1 MKVVSKSIELSIL
14 AIDEKRHKLIEYKY
28 KHMKFRVLIFAV
40 IAIAAGV
47 VAWIGFN
54 DTFNKDQMA
63 NAYIPRSEFQA
74 AQGIKGAFEYYKSI
88 KSNIY
93 TGEVELEDFIQAR
106 GAIKALEKSNSSMAK
121 NSDVSWSSMGP
132 DNVGGR
138 TRAILP
144 FPNDVNTLIAGG
156 VSGGLFKSTDAGQ
169 NWNKLPTFEDNL
181 VVSTIAMIGNG
192 AIYVGTGHSREGISA
207 SKSSGFMGG
216 GLFVSIDNGDTW
228 NLVNDFAPSQFNP
241 SSNWAN
247 INKVVADGNNP
258 DRLWIGTNFGIFPFI
273 HGSSELGALP
283 AGINA
288 GGVKDLAIS
297 KDGKNLITAIGARIY
312 VSRDYGASFERVN
325 DTGSYLANNAGG
337 FGAVD
342 FDVSSDDNNFMV
354 ASMPDGGGSL
364 LGIFATRDAGV
375 TWNMIAPSSNGG
387 TSATFAPFST
397 TLSTQ
402 GNYDNMITIAPGM
415 SPTGDVEIIMG
426 GIKLYKYTLP
436 PNTTP
441 GIFQWEGINEN
452 FASAPGL
459 APSPYYVHSDI
470 HTAVWDAQGRLY
482 IGSDGGIARSSD
494 RGNTWV
500 TLNKNYIT
508 TQYYAIAFSPT
519 GQVLGGTQDN
529 GTLWLSLEGQSGK
542 AGVEFTGGDGFDC
555 EISQLVPNFMFSTLY
570 NGTVFRSAIGGG
582 AITTAGN
589 LNSVSNGGGTDFY
602 TDIALH
608 ENINNQFS
616 ESYINYMPMLDD
628 PYLNLFPEGQ
638 YELTANGDTI
648 IGKVPANTNLIVD
661 GKDSEIQASKIL
673 TEDINFYSYYKRT
686 IDGQDFIYHNIG
698 DTIKIKEIAQFMLSA
713 ALSNGLYLTRQPLKV
728 NGEPQWTKIA
738 LGESGANPTAVEFSP
753 DGDHLYVGYS
763 NGKVVRYSG
772 LNGVWDLSKIKYNN
786 PAWGQSLT
794 KATIHNGSSTITDI
808 DVDYSQG
815 QGTTGGD
822 PASGKVVISL
832 GNFGGSGKI
841 RVSETANT
849 VSGAGTF
856 ASVWNVDSSIEGMPC
871 YSVVM
876 DVNNP
881 NIIMAGT
888 EYGVYYTDN
897 NGSSW
902 SSVNNGDMVKVPVFD
917 LRQQK
922 LPKWMVAN
930 SGVVYAGSH
939 GSGIFKTD
947 YLLDPV
953 TGIEHYEAALST
965 LSKLKI
971 YPNPVASN
979 GTVQFDL
986 GVSDK
991 VSMSIYTLD
1000 GKLIETVSPQTME
1013 SGKKKEIRFNASSL
1027 AAGIYIIQVKVGNTI
1042 ETGKFVKTQNL

>member
-1 MKVVSKSIELSIL
+1 
-14 AIDEKRHKLIEYKY
+14 
-28 KHMKFRVLIFAV
+28 MKFRVLIFAV

-47 VAWIGFN
+47 VAYIGFN
-54 DTFNKDQMA
+54 NGLNKDQMT
-63 NAYIPRSEFQA
+63 NAYVPRSEFQA
-74 AQGIKGAFEYYKSI
+74 AQGIKGAFEYYRSI

-93 TGEVELEDFIQAR
+93 TGEVENEDFIHASH
-106 GAIKALEKSNSSMAK
+106 AIRTLEKSNSTMAK
-121 NSDVSWSSMGP
+121 NSDVSWAAMGP

-169 NWNKLPTFEDNL
+169 KWNKIPTFEDNL

-192 AIYVGTGHSREGISA
+192 AIYVGTGHSREGISGT
-207 SKSSGFMGG
+207 KSSGFIGG
-216 GLFVSIDNGDTW
+216 GLFVSTDNGETW
-228 NLVNDFAPSQFNP
+228 NLVNDFAPSPFNP
-241 SSNWAN
+241 GSQWAT
-247 INKVVADGNNP
+247 INKVVADGNDP
-258 DRLWIGTNFGIFPFI
+258 DRLWIGTNFGLYPFI
-273 HGSSELGALP
+273 HGSSELGSLP
-283 AGINA
+283 SGLTQ
-288 GGVKDLAIS
+288 GGVKDVAIS
-297 KDGKNLITAIGARIY
+297 KSGENIITAISSRIY
-312 VSRDYGASFERVN
+312 VSTDYGATFERVN
-325 DTGSYLANNAGG
+325 GDQSYLETHADG

-342 FDVSSDDNNFMV
+342 FDVSPDDKNFMV
-354 ASMPDGGGSL
+354 ASMPDGIGAL
-364 LGIFATRDAGV
+364 LGIFATRDAGQ
-375 TWNMIAPSSNGG
+375 TWNTIAPSSNGG

-402 GNYDNMITIAPGM
+402 GNYDNMITIAPG
-415 SPTGDVEIIMG
+415 TNAGGDIEIIMG

-470 HTAVWDAQGRLY
+470 HTAVWDAEGRLY

-500 TLNKNYIT
+500 TLNNNYVT
-508 TQYYAIAFSPT
+508 TQYYAIAFSPY

-529 GTLWLSLEGQSGK
+529 GTLWLTLNGLTGK
-542 AGVEFTGGDGFDC
+542 AATEFTGGDGFSC
-555 EISQLVPNFMFSTLY
+555 EISQLLPDFMFSSIY
-570 NGTVFRSAIGGG
+570 NGAVYRSANGGEN
-582 AITTAGN
+582 ITSAGD
-589 LNSVSNGGGTDFY
+589 LLSVSNGGGNDFY

-608 ENINNQFS
+608 ENSNNQFS
-616 ESYINYMPMLDD
+616 ESYINYMPMIDD
-628 PYLNLFPEGQ
+628 PYLNLFPEGE

-648 IGKVPANTNLIVD
+648 IGKVAANTNVIID
-661 GKDSEIQASKIL
+661 GNDSPVQASKIIA
-673 TEDINFYSYYKRT
+673 EDLNFYSYYKRT
-686 IDGQDFIYHNIG
+686 VDGQDFIYHNIG
-698 DTIKIKEIAQFMLSA
+698 DTVQIQEVAQFMLGA
-713 ALSNGLYLTRQPLKV
+713 ALSNGVYLTRQPLKV
-728 NGEPQWTKIA
+728 NGEPSWTRIS
-738 LGESGANPTAVEFSP
+738 LGESQTTPTALEFSP
-753 DGDHLYVGYS
+753 DGDHLYVGFR
-763 NGKVVRYSG
+763 NGKLIRYSG
-772 LNGVWDLSKIKYNN
+772 FNSAWDVAKIKYNY
-786 PAWGQSLT
+786 PDWELT
-794 KATIHNGSSTITDI
+794 KTTIYSGSGSITDI

-815 QGTTGGD
+815 QGTNGGD
-822 PASGKVVISL
+822 PASGKVVISI

-841 RVSETANT
+841 RVSEVADAVLGGGSFTD
-849 VSGAGTF
+849 
-856 ASVWNVDSSIEGMPC
+856 VWNVDSSIEGMPC

-881 NIIMAGT
+881 DIIMAGT
-888 EYGVYYTDN
+888 EYGIYYTDN
-897 NGSSW
+897 NGGSW
-902 SSVNNGDMVKVPVFD
+902 SVVNNGDMVKVPVFD

-922 LPKWMVAN
+922 LPKWKVDN

-953 TGIEHYEAALST
+953 TGIEHYEAALPT
-965 LSKLKI
+965 LSKLNI
-971 YPNPVASN
+971 FPNPVASN

-1000 GKLIETVSPQTME
+1000 GKLIETATPQTME
-1013 SGKKKEIRFNASSL
+1013 AGKKKEIRFNASDL
-1027 AAGIYIIQVKVGNTI
+1027 AAGIYIVQIKVGNTI
-1042 ETGKFVKTQNL
+1042 ETGKFVKTQTL